1 MLLLSSMGVYMMLS
15 IMEVDPSWSLKLAKK
30 HCQSS
35 DWIYIDTTPFYAMMR
50 FSGAALGLSLSGF
63 LTMDVFTSPSSSTKM
78 ATLLVGLGLGQV
90 ANLVHKNIPRE
101 PLNNFYVMEFLLN
114 MVYVIIVVKC
124 YQLLFSFNI
133 CGNQRLNNKKKSS
146 YS

>member
-1 MLLLSSMGVYMMLS
+1 M
-15 IMEVDPSWSLKLAKK
+15 P
-30 HCQSS
+30 
-35 DWIYIDTTPFYAMMR
+35 R

-78 ATLLVGLGLGQV
+78 ATLFVGLGLGQV

-114 MVYVIIVVKC
+114 IIKVSVY
-124 YQLLFSFNI
+124 
-133 CGNQRLNNKKKSS
+133 LNHWNSVSNYIKKTEHIDNTDVGPVLKL
-146 YS
+146 